1 VNDALTRQVT
11 IVNARG
17 LHARAAAK
25 FVETVRGFDANVQV
39 TRDGETVSA
48 DSIMELLMLAASKGS
63 SIQIQSDGNQAR
75 EALDQLV
82 ELVEAG
88 FYEED

>member
-1 VNDALTRQVT
+1 MSDTLTRQVT

-25 FVETVRGFDANVQV
+25 FVETARDFEANIHV

-63 SIQIQSDGNQAR
+63 CIEIRSGGADAR
-75 EALDQLV
+75 AALDRLV